1 MDKFYKELTQIC
13 LKATLFEMAVK
24 DRIDFFEL
32 IRSTSVEEYNRTCPL
47 CPISE
52 FTYNLFKNISKEIK
66 Q

>member
-24 DRIDFFEL
+24 NRVDFFEL

-47 CPISE
+47 CPLEDSIY
-52 FTYNLFKNISKEIK
+52 TIYKNIIKEIK
-66 Q
+66 